1 MEINDIIRLMQ
12 AVSENGLTSFKV
24 EEGNLKLSIKKEKE
38 QIITVAGNSTVQQM
52 IPAAGVAAEM
62 AALPAAEYTAPA
74 GSGEGAQTAENT
86 AAAIDSDKI
95 VASPLVGTFYN
106 SSSPD
111 AEPFVKVGDAV
122 KKGQTLG
129 IIEAMK
135 LMNLTASWKPFSSAT
150 KTWWSM
156 ASPCSEF
163 GKKRY
168 RAVIDRKEKVEKRFS
183 RFLRNDRVL
192 NWLRLFFHKEE
203 RESC

>member
-1 MEINDIIRLMQ
+1 MGLFFHKEERQ
-12 AVSENGLTSFKV
+12 AVSENGLTSFKI

-38 QIITVAGNSTVQQM
+38 QIITVAGNSAVQQM
-52 IPAAGVAAEM
+52 IPAAGVAVEM

-135 LMNLTASWKPFSSAT
+135 LMNEIE
-150 KTWWSM
+150 
-156 ASPCSEF
+156 SEF
-163 GKKRY
+163 DGIVE
-168 RAVIDRKEKVEKRFS
+168 AVLVGNENVVEYGQP
-183 RFLRNDRVL
+183 
-192 NWLRLFFHKEE
+192 LF
-203 RESC
+203 RIR

>member
-1 MEINDIIRLMQ
+1 M
-12 AVSENGLTSFKV
+12 
-24 EEGNLKLSIKKEKE
+24 
-38 QIITVAGNSTVQQM
+38 QQM

-135 LMNLTASWKPFSSAT
+135 LMNEIE
-150 KTWWSM
+150 
-156 ASPCSEF
+156 SEF
-163 GKKRY
+163 DGIVE
-168 RAVIDRKEKVEKRFS
+168 AVLVGNENVVEYGQP
-183 RFLRNDRVL
+183 
-192 NWLRLFFHKEE
+192 LF
-203 RESC
+203 RIR

>member
-12 AVSENGLTSFKV
+12 AVSENGLTSFKI

-38 QIITVAGNSTVQQM
+38 QIITVAGNSAVQQM
-52 IPAAGVAAEM
+52 IPAAGVA
-62 AALPAAEYTAPA
+62 AAEYTAPA

-135 LMNLTASWKPFSSAT
+135 LMNEIE
-150 KTWWSM
+150 
-156 ASPCSEF
+156 SEF
-163 GKKRY
+163 DGIVE
-168 RAVIDRKEKVEKRFS
+168 AVLVGNENVVEYGQP
-183 RFLRNDRVL
+183 
-192 NWLRLFFHKEE
+192 LF
-203 RESC
+203 RIR

>member
-12 AVSENGLTSFKV
+12 AVSENGLTSFKI

-52 IPAAGVAAEM
+52 IPASGVAAEM
-62 AALPAAEYTAPA
+62 AAIPAAEFTAPA
-74 GSGEGAQTAENT
+74 GSGKGAQTAENT

-111 AEPFVKVGDAV
+111 AEPFVKVGDTV

-135 LMNLTASWKPFSSAT
+135 LMNEIE
-150 KTWWSM
+150 
-156 ASPCSEF
+156 SEF
-163 GKKRY
+163 DGVVE
-168 RAVIDRKEKVEKRFS
+168 AVLVTNENVVEYGQP
-183 RFLRNDRVL
+183 
-192 NWLRLFFHKEE
+192 LF
-203 RESC
+203 RIR

>member
-12 AVSENGLTSFKV
+12 AVSENGLTSFKI
-24 EEGNLKLSIKKEKE
+24 EEGNLKLS
-38 QIITVAGNSTVQQM
+38 
-52 IPAAGVAAEM
+52 
-62 AALPAAEYTAPA
+62 AAEYTAPA

-135 LMNLTASWKPFSSAT
+135 LMNEIE
-150 KTWWSM
+150 
-156 ASPCSEF
+156 SEF
-163 GKKRY
+163 DGIVE
-168 RAVIDRKEKVEKRFS
+168 AVLVGNENVVEYGQP
-183 RFLRNDRVL
+183 
-192 NWLRLFFHKEE
+192 LF
-203 RESC
+203 RIR

>member
-12 AVSENGLTSFKV
+12 AVSENGLTSFKI

-38 QIITVAGNSTVQQM
+38 QIITVAGHSAVQQM

-62 AALPAAEYTAPA
+62 AAEYTAPA

-135 LMNLTASWKPFSSAT
+135 LMNEIE
-150 KTWWSM
+150 
-156 ASPCSEF
+156 SEF
-163 GKKRY
+163 DGIVE
-168 RAVIDRKEKVEKRFS
+168 AVLVGNENVVEYGQP
-183 RFLRNDRVL
+183 
-192 NWLRLFFHKEE
+192 LF
-203 RESC
+203 RIR

>member
-12 AVSENGLTSFKV
+12 AVSENGLTSFKI

-38 QIITVAGNSTVQQM
+38 QIITVAGNSAVQQM
-52 IPAAGVAAEM
+52 IPAAGVAVEM

-95 VASPLVGTFYN
+95 VASVGTFYN

-135 LMNLTASWKPFSSAT
+135 LMNEIE
-150 KTWWSM
+150 
-156 ASPCSEF
+156 SEF
-163 GKKRY
+163 DGIVE
-168 RAVIDRKEKVEKRFS
+168 AVLVGNENVVEYGQP
-183 RFLRNDRVL
+183 
-192 NWLRLFFHKEE
+192 LF
-203 RESC
+203 RIR

>member
-12 AVSENGLTSFKV
+12 AVSENGLTSFKI

-38 QIITVAGNSTVQQM
+38 QIITVAGNSAVQQM
-52 IPAAGVAAEM
+52 ILAAEM

-135 LMNLTASWKPFSSAT
+135 LMNEIE
-150 KTWWSM
+150 
-156 ASPCSEF
+156 SEF
-163 GKKRY
+163 DGIVE
-168 RAVIDRKEKVEKRFS
+168 AVLVGNENVVEYGQP
-183 RFLRNDRVL
+183 
-192 NWLRLFFHKEE
+192 LF
-203 RESC
+203 RIR